1 MKNLKT
7 FMSQEDYEKIMSSAR
22 RIDGTLGLVDG
33 KPVFRAFHHNKR
45 NRKPYSVHHMKHG
58 KAVLY
63 EEEVTLSLKIN
74 RSEMIS
80 QTEKIDPI
88 EVIYDEADDAADFLQ
103 KTMED

>member
-1 MKNLKT
+1 
-7 FMSQEDYEKIMSSAR
+7 
-22 RIDGTLGLVDG
+22 
-33 KPVFRAFHHNKR
+33 
-45 NRKPYSVHHMKHG
+45 MKHG